1 VNKLFAVWG
10 FLIAVC
16 GCVGHSPADRGHSLG
31 RPLLEVRP
39 VDAPQRPVFSTAPP
53 TIYETAS
60 FQDTPSPP
68 LLTAPSTCTDARSE
82 RGFYGLYRTDA
93 GPKGEVALTFDDGPH
108 PTATPS
114 VLKLLARHGR
124 KATFF
129 LVGRNIS
136 RDTYSMVQQMVAE
149 GHALGSH
156 SYSHNVH
163 MTNVATP
170 EATIEDIVA
179 QHEVTAIL
187 IDIALL
193 AVSPDDFDLRFT
205 RVFDSSPSTWL
216 SGSTLRKHWE
226 TYRSRHASELVQA
239 GYSAGSRPYRVIYSR
254 PPGGGPYV
262 EHDGSAGIALY
273 DRALA
278 RLKMM
283 NVMWHSAS
291 GDTVPEKRSDFGFL
305 TENLAKGT
313 RQGGVVLIH
322 DYMRPD
328 ALEHSLRQ
336 MARDGVRTVT
346 LGSAVSA
353 KYGCDENALSALL
366 QGPRPN

>member
-1 VNKLFAVWG
+1 MNKLFAFWG
-10 FLIAVC
+10 FLIAMS
-16 GCVGHSPADRGHSLG
+16 GGSAHSHNEPAPQRVL
-31 RPLLEVRP
+31 PLLEVRP
-39 VDAPQRPVFSTAPP
+39 VNAPQRPVFTEAPTSTFEVAAFLETPNP
-53 TIYETAS
+53 T
-60 FQDTPSPP
+60 P
-68 LLTAPSTCTDARSE
+68 LLKAAASCRDAREE
-82 RGFYGLYRTDA
+82 RGFFGLYRTDA
-93 GPKGEVALTFDDGPH
+93 GPKGEIALTFDDGPH
-108 PTATPS
+108 PTATAS
-114 VLKLLARHGR
+114 VLKLLAQYDR

-136 RDTYSMVQQMVAE
+136 RDTYPLVQQMLAD

-193 AVSPDDFDLRFT
+193 AKSPEDFDQRFI
-205 RVFDSSPSTWL
+205 RVFDSAPATWL
-216 SGSTLRKHWE
+216 SGRAIREHWQS
-226 TYRSRHASELVQA
+226 YKSRHTSELLHA
-239 GYSAGSRPYRVIYSR
+239 GYAPGDRPYRTIYSR

-262 EHDGSAGIALY
+262 EHDGAAGIALY
-273 DRALA
+273 DKALA
-278 RLKMM
+278 KLGMV

-305 TENLAKGT
+305 TDNLAKGAK
-313 RQGGVVLIH
+313 QGGVVLIH

-328 ALEHSLRQ
+328 ALEHSLQQ
-336 MARDGVRTVT
+336 MARGGVRTVP
-346 LGSAVSA
+346 LASAVAA
-353 KYGCDENALSALL
+353 KYGCAESALATL
-366 QGPRPN
+366 LRGPS